1 MPSLL
6 YFGLQLEAQE
16 EEPDVVN
23 SLRTDPGQPPAPPE
37 GLGPELGHPAMPYL
51 PGAPH
56 HSTPSNATAQ
66 ASLGSQ
72 SGHGG
77 SRGSHGHMMHSKLSG
92 GHSFGGRGGGHVLLG
107 GEGPTAAGLA
117 ALGGEGGGMDVGQEA
132 NTSNGNGKNG
142 SDSGSNSP
150 DENGGGPHKRTE
162 KHSQSPGT
170 SYKHIR

>member
-1 MPSLL
+1 
-6 YFGLQLEAQE
+6 LQIEAQE

-37 GLGPELGHPAMPYL
+37 GLGSELGHHAALPYL
-51 PGAPH
+51 AGAGH
-56 HSTPSNATAQ
+56 HSTPSNTTAQ

-77 SRGSHGHMMHSKLSG
+77 SRGSPGHCLHVQLTAEHSYGGVRAG
-92 GHSFGGRGGGHVLLG
+92 GHGLG
-107 GEGPTAAGLA
+107 GDGPAGGVGLA
-117 ALGGEGGGMDVGQEA
+117 AGGKQLVGSNDGQGA

-150 DENGGGPHKRTE
+150 DENGGGAHKRME
-162 KHSQSPGT
+162 KHLHSPGT
-170 SYKHIR
+170 SYKHRR